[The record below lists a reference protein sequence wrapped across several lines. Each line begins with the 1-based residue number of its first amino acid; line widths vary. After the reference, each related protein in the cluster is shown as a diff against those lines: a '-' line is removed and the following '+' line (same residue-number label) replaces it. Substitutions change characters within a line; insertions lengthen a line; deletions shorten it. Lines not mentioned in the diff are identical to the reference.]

1 MKNGIYVAIVIG
13 LALYGFMSINE
24 GRKRQR
30 EIIARLR
37 LQEAKR
43 QEEEL
48 QDLAFVPDSW
58 YVYIF
63 WDSASDFAKA
73 QAIESALEQYTGQA
87 DRILKIPVA
96 QLLQGQVQNSQG
108 RYLPT
113 SEIERLFPGVRQ
125 AGLYP
130 VTYLSKLS
138 VDGRQMNVASIQG
151 PIEGEGFISLFEQID
166 QLVAE
171 GY

>member
-1 MKNGIYVAIVIG
+1 
-13 LALYGFMSINE
+13 
-24 GRKRQR
+24 
-30 EIIARLR
+30 
-37 LQEAKR
+37 
-43 QEEEL
+43 
-48 QDLAFVPDSW
+48 
-58 YVYIF
+58 VYIF
-63 WDSASDFAKA
+63 WDSASDLAKA
-73 QAIESALEQYTGQA
+73 KAIESALEQYTGQA

-151 PIEGEGFISLFEQID
+151 SIEGEGFINLFEQID

>member
-1 MKNGIYVAIVIG
+1 MKNGIYVAIAIG
-13 LALYGFMSINE
+13 LALYGIISINE

-37 LQEAKR
+37 LQAARR

-87 DRILKIPVA
+87 DKILKIPVA

-125 AGLYP
+125 AGL

-151 PIEGEGFISLFEQID
+151 SIEGEGFIELFEQID

>member
-1 MKNGIYVAIVIG
+1 MKDQLYILIAIG
-13 LALYGFMSINE
+13 LALYGLSSIAQ
-24 GRKRQR
+24 GRKRQE

-37 LQEAKR
+37 YERAKR
-43 QEEEL
+43 EEEEL
-48 QDLAFVPDSW
+48 QDTPFVPGSW

-63 WDSASDFAKA
+63 WHHAGDLAKA
-73 QAIESALEQYTGQA
+73 KQIESALEQYTGQE
-87 DRILKIPVA
+87 DRIFKIPFA

-113 SEIERLFPGVRQ
+113 SEIDRLFPGVRQ
-125 AGLYP
+125 ASEYP

-138 VDGRQMNVASIQG
+138 LDGRQMNVASIEG
-151 PIEGEGFISLFEQID
+151 TIEADGFMQLFEQID